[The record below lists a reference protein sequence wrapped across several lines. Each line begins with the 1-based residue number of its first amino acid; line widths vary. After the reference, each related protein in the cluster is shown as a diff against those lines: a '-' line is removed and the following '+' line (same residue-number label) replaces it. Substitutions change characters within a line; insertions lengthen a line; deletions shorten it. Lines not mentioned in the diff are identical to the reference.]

1 MIEIFGSYKKAFCG
15 GDLDGVLEHD
25 DAGDDERE
33 NKDGGDE
40 DVSCESSASVE
51 MNRLRNSQR
60 TTILCHGMMPCLRIS
75 MILRQQRP
83 LVWIVRAHVNNHKSD
98 QL

>member
-1 MIEIFGSYKKAFCG
+1 MRFFSHIKHG

-40 DVSCESSASVE
+40 DVSCESSAGVE
-51 MNRLRNSQR
+51 MNHLRNSQR
-60 TTILCHGMMPCLRIS
+60 TTILCHEMMPCLRIWNLDDIEPTEATS
-75 MILRQQRP
+75 
-83 LVWIVRAHVNNHKSD
+83 VDS
-98 QL
+98 